1 MAFSGFELMV
11 DLDVPVFVI
20 YPDVIFSGMELQVED
35 AGVLVPDTL
44 SKTEVLQLDQINNGN
59 FVHGYKIQPLPQVDT
74 EIQAVTTWTPATRK
88 TYAELVSQAA
98 ASPGVGLKGHIEIV
112 YDGAPSLHN
121 IARIEINVEAD
132 RKKTIYTFNIA

>member
-1 MAFSGFELMV
+1 MAFEGVHIQLSEDSLYR
-11 DLDVPVFVI
+11 VFLVRPTFQDAQIYLSEDTFFTVI
-20 YPDVIFSGMELQVED
+20 EAVEQR
-35 AGVLVPDTL
+35 
-44 SKTEVLQLDQINNGN
+44 ENN
-59 FVHGYKIQPLPQVDT
+59 FIWKACKIQPLPQVDT

-112 YDGAPSLHN
+112 YDGAPALNN